1 MNKEEYKPVIDA
13 LIFAADTPLSIQ
25 RIKQILEEVSREQ
38 IQTRD
43 IREIIEEISRAN
55 RDQGRGF
62 FLQEVAGGYQYRT
75 RPNYAPWIKKIKK
88 TKSFRLTQST
98 LETVAIIAYKQP
110 IIRADVEKIRGVDS
124 GGIIKNLLERNIIKI
139 VGRKNIPGRP
149 FLFSTTRKF
158 LEVFGLE
165 KLSELPTLKEFENLD
180 ESQLPTILRNKLS
193 ENMPKSP
200 EIHNDDDDVQNE
212 TVTEEALS
220 ETEMIEE
227 QGTNN
232 GVYDT
237 FSVSD
242 DTEKTVEEPPSK
254 DT

>member
-1 MNKEEYKPVIDA
+1 MNKEECKPIIDA
-13 LIFAADTPLSIQ
+13 LIFAADAPLSIQ

-38 IQTRD
+38 IQTKD
-43 IREIIEEISRAN
+43 IREIIEEINRGN

-110 IIRADVEKIRGVDS
+110 IIRADIEKIRGVDS

-149 FLFSTTRKF
+149 FLFGTTRKF
-158 LEVFGLE
+158 LEIFGLE

-193 ENMPKSP
+193 ENMPESS
-200 EIHNDDDDVQNE
+200 EVRDDDNDVQNE
-212 TVTEEALS
+212 IVTDEVLGA
-220 ETEMIEE
+220 TKVIEE
-227 QGTNN
+227 QDTNDKLLN
-232 GVYDT
+232 DDRQHNSTAETVDEPAAEDT
-237 FSVSD
+237 
-242 DTEKTVEEPPSK
+242 
-254 DT
+254 